1 MLSAFLAEFFIHI
14 QTKRILAEPF
24 EVYEVIY
31 NAIDAISC
39 TTVCFTVPWDSLTG
53 NIKRK
58 VPLKA
63 LFALAIEV
71 KLQAVIRKIRN
82 AA

>member
-39 TTVCFTVPWDSLTG
+39 TTVCFTVP
-53 NIKRK
+53 
-58 VPLKA
+58 
-63 LFALAIEV
+63 
-71 KLQAVIRKIRN
+71 
-82 AA
+82 